1 MLIDRKKRRNEGQKM
16 WPILPSWLLTS
27 QHYVWND
34 GDGYCKV
41 FLQVWLK
48 QNKSEFKCNILE

>member
-1 MLIDRKKRRNEGQKM
+1 M